1 MLSTLDRYVLR
12 SLVINYV
19 LGLGTMLS
27 LYVALDMFVNM
38 DEFTE
43 HGYPFGTV
51 LRNIASY
58 YWPNLFVYFKQ
69 LSGAITLFA
78 CAATL
83 ARMRKLNELTAVL
96 ASGVSLHR
104 VAAPVL
110 GFALATSVLL
120 VVDTEVLIPAVA
132 HRLARDHDDI
142 DGRRAYEVPFLRDA
156 DGSLLSAAK
165 FDPIEQDLQGLLVLY
180 RDAQGDI
187 AATLE
192 ADRAYW
198 EPFDDPEGGGRWRLV
213 RGQLITRTTGPRSGL
228 GPSSGQV
235 VTERLYYESDLSPK
249 IIELRQSEGWVRFLS
264 LAQLR
269 DLQKTGAAGAA
280 AIAQT
285 RHGRQTAPM
294 VSLVLVLLGV
304 PFFLNRMPAQVL
316 SDATRCVGLCGLCYV
331 VTIMGQTLRTE
342 SVSPLPAWIP
352 IFVFGTWAVVL
363 IDRIRT

>member
-27 LYVALDMFVNM
+27 LYIALDMFVNM

-43 HGYPFGTV
+43 HGYSLGTV
-51 LRNIASY
+51 LYNIASY

-78 CAATL
+78 CAVTL

-96 ASGVSLHR
+96 ASGVSLYR

-110 GFALATSVLL
+110 GFALSTAILL
-120 VVDTEVLIPAVA
+120 VVDTEVLIPSVA
-132 HRLARDHDDI
+132 HRLARAHDDI
-142 DGRRAYEVPFLRDA
+142 DGRRVYAVPFLRDV
-156 DGSLLSAAK
+156 DGSLLSAAR
-165 FDPIEQDLQGLLVLY
+165 FDPIKQELEGLLVLY
-180 RDAQGDI
+180 RDSRGDI
-187 AATLE
+187 SATLE
-192 ADRAYW
+192 AERAIW
-198 EPFDDPEGGGRWRLV
+198 EPSDHPEGGGRWRLV
-213 RGQLITRTTGPRSGL
+213 RGQLIARTTGQRSGL
-228 GPSSGQV
+228 GPSNGQV
-235 VTERLYYESDLSPK
+235 VSERSYYESQLSPQV
-249 IIELRQSEGWVRFLS
+249 IELRQSEGWVRFLS

-269 DLQKTGAAGAA
+269 DLQKTGVASMA
-280 AIAQT
+280 AIAQA

-316 SDATRCVGLCGLCYV
+316 SDATRCVALCGLCYI

-342 SVSPLPAWIP
+342 SISPLPAWIP